1 MIYMMTFPL
10 SHKDGGSIASSAN
23 NEASLSH
30 ARTPRAASLQVHTY
44 DAMQGRVAQM
54 RSGVTHGPIA
64 GCVTGSSA
72 VLWARACKP
81 SKLVFE
87 LAVSPSFD
95 NLLEIETADAT
106 ADTDLCGRVSLANLQ
121 SGVAYY
127 YRVSA
132 ANPAAGLAGPSAGFF
147 ATGRFTTLPDQE
159 ETRPLKF
166 CFAPLPVRRL
176 VQPFAGVDTRGGRRG
191 GGSASASGSSQGEKA
206 GQPPGPSK
214 AAQLAQNMALC
225 GAIASVEP
233 TAFFAMGGLLPRTEA
248 ALHKLSPPAARALSL
263 YQVQL

>member
-1 MIYMMTFPL
+1 
-10 SHKDGGSIASSAN
+10 
-23 NEASLSH
+23 
-30 ARTPRAASLQVHTY
+30 
-44 DAMQGRVAQM
+44 MQGRVAQM

-121 SGVAYY
+121 SGVTYY

-166 CFAPLPVRRL
+166 CFAPLPVRKL
-176 VQPFAGVDTRGGRRG
+176 VQPFAGVDTRGGRLR
-191 GGSASASGSSQGEKA
+191 GSASASGSGGGSAGSRETTAAAAGAGPGPGPCQQQGESQSGDKA
-206 GQPPGPSK
+206 GQPPPPGGPSK
-214 AAQLAQNMALC
+214 AAQLAHNMALC

-233 TAFFAMGGLLPRTEA
+233 TAFLAMGGLLPRTEA

-263 YQVQL
+263 YQAGSQVAVG